1 MHAYEGHAYGM
12 ASVRNA
18 PMRDTPIYIG
28 WRKGVAFVAGG
39 GVEYGSAGLSR
50 STRPGFSTSQDDLGK
65 TKRSLGL
72 GAAYPVPSRPRQTK
86 TSGQDPDKV
95 PPV

>member
-1 MHAYEGHAYGM
+1 MGWLL
-12 ASVRNA
+12 RNTT
-18 PMRDTPIYIG
+18 MRDTPIYIG

-39 GVEYGSAGLSR
+39 GVEY
-50 STRPGFSTSQDDLGK
+50 DLGK
-65 TKRSLGL
+65 TTRSLGL